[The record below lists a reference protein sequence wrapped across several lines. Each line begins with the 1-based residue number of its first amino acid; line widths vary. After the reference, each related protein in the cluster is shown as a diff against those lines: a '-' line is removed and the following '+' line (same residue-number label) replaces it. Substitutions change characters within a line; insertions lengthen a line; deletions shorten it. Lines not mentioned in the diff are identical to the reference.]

1 MTTLSERISW
11 VLQHFHI
18 SQSELATLAG
28 IKQPSVASWVS
39 GKTKNMKSAP
49 ALAICSKLPLNQ
61 NWIVN
66 GVGDPLVSNDQLPAN
81 QSNVEPI
88 RGRMKRIPILSYVQA
103 GDPTSTGQIA
113 ARQAAIESGDF
124 IWVDMDL
131 PDDCYALKVIG
142 SSMEPDFRE
151 GDIIVIDPTIHPMP
165 GDFVIATRGSK
176 FSDDM
181 ETTFKKYR
189 PRGYDEYGNEIFE
202 LIPLNEDYPI
212 DNSRTEGLAV
222 IGVMV
227 EHRRSYRRRR

>member
-11 VLQHFHI
+11 VLQHFNL
-18 SQSELATLAG
+18 SQSELAALAG

-66 GVGDPLVSNDQLPAN
+66 GIGDPLVSNDQPPAN
-81 QSNVEPI
+81 RGNVEPI
-88 RGRMKRIPILSYVQA
+88 LGRMKRIPILSYVQA
-103 GDPTSTGQIA
+103 GNLTSTGQIA
-113 ARQAAIESGDF
+113 ARQEAIECGDF
-124 IWVDMDL
+124 IWVDMEL
-131 PDDCYALKVIG
+131 PDECYALKVVG
-142 SSMEPDFRE
+142 SSMEPDFLE

-165 GDFVIATRGSK
+165 GDFVIATRVSK

-202 LIPLNEDYPI
+202 LIPLNEDYPVYS
-212 DNSRTEGLAV
+212 SRTEGLSI